1 MTALLTLQFISKT
14 TIATK
19 LTTILGIYIYSGI
32 SYRERKIFSKPLN
45 THWNL
50 KWPKYGAQTLARDQG
65 DKVSNF
71 CSIYAL
77 YFRLQNTFVNSY
89 TNRNDLRHC
98 VTLIV
103 TSKYKGQTKV
113 IELRLPVMYAV
124 DIACIQCFC
133 C

>member
-19 LTTILGIYIYSGI
+19 LTTNLGIYIYSGI

-50 KWPKYGAQTLARDQG
+50 KWPIYGAQTLARDHG

-77 YFRLQNTFVNSY
+77 YFLLQNTFVNSY

-124 DIACIQCFC
+124 DIACIQCH
-133 C
+133 

>member
-1 MTALLTLQFISKT
+1 MPT
-14 TIATK
+14 
-19 LTTILGIYIYSGI
+19 GIV
-32 SYRERKIFSKPLN
+32 
-45 THWNL
+45 L

-77 YFRLQNTFVNSY
+77 YFLLQNTFVNSHA
-89 TNRNDLRHC
+89 NRNDLRHC

-124 DIACIQCFC
+124 DIACIQCH
-133 C
+133 